1 MTHIFSHDGAPVSE
15 NHATVTAKEEG
26 AVRTRLMVL
35 LIVVMSTAGA
45 LAAAASA
52 ADSGRSFDTTL
63 TGAAEAPGPGD
74 ANGSGTA
81 SITLNQGLGTVCFD
95 VTWQDVDGT
104 VFAGHIHVAP
114 AGSPGPIVVPLFSGS
129 FAGTDAVSGCVEN
142 VDPDL
147 IKAIRHDP
155 TAYYVNIHSQPDFPG
170 GALRGQLGK

>member
-1 MTHIFSHDGAPVSE
+1 
-15 NHATVTAKEEG
+15 
-26 AVRTRLMVL
+26 VRTRLIMLL
-35 LIVVMSTAGA
+35 LIVVATTAGA
-45 LAAAASA
+45 LAATASGS
-52 ADSGRSFDTTL
+52 DGGRPLDTAL

-74 ANGSGTA
+74 ADGSGTA

-95 VTWQDVDGT
+95 LTWQNVDGT

-129 FAGTDAVSGCVEN
+129 FASTDAVSGCVEN

-155 TAYYVNIHSQPDFPG
+155 AAYYVNIHSGPDFPG

>member
-1 MTHIFSHDGAPVSE
+1 VSE
-15 NHATVTAKEEG
+15 NHVTVTANEEG
-26 AVRTRLMVL
+26 AVRTRLIVL
-35 LIVVMSTAGA
+35 LIAVASAAGA
-45 LAAAASA
+45 LAAAVSA
-52 ADSGRSFDTTL
+52 DDGGRPFNTTL

-74 ANGSGTA
+74 ANGTGTA

-95 VTWQDVDGT
+95 LAWQDVDGT

-155 TAYYVNIHSQPDFPG
+155 AAYYVNIHSRPDFPG